1 MTAPAALRR
10 PAEAPAGP
18 GFEAYDSEFEAVLGD
33 DARLELVAETD
44 AHEGPVY
51 VPAEGALYF
60 TTLPRTVSTPIPGT
74 PRAVIKRLALDGPS
88 SGLEESRLSVVR
100 ADVHMPNGMT
110 LGHDGH
116 LVVCEQGTRSEHA
129 RISRVDPATGRAEVL
144 VDG

>member
-88 SGLEESRLSVVR
+88 SGLEESRRGQSMR
-100 ADVHMPNGMT
+100 GSAASTPRPG
-110 LGHDGH
+110 GR
-116 LVVCEQGTRSEHA
+116 RSSSTA
-129 RISRVDPATGRAEVL
+129 GAGCR
-144 VDG
+144 